1 MLCARSGDRWAPPGQ
16 TRTRLRQDLDGA
28 KELKTGV
35 LTFLFQSN
43 VCELFFFLF
52 SRAKEKQGQMVR
64 RPPCMGLFL
73 HSSRRCGFLV
83 QPAAPT
89 VIKALVFEIYVIF
102 TFFLY
107 VDGLL
112 PAYMFVYHLDAWWP
126 WRPEEAMDP
135 SGTEVIGVGA
145 GSPT

>member
-1 MLCARSGDRWAPPGQ
+1 
-16 TRTRLRQDLDGA
+16 
-28 KELKTGV
+28 
-35 LTFLFQSN
+35 
-43 VCELFFFLF
+43 
-52 SRAKEKQGQMVR
+52 MVR

-83 QPAAPT
+83 QPVAPT
-89 VIKALVFEIYVIF
+89 IIKALIFEIYVIF